1 MLRALKVTLIVA
13 AIVGFIFG
21 GMMLIIPDQAGALF
35 NFPEFPQEI
44 RYTVSSLGGMF
55 VAFSVGFVLAAR
67 DPARHRILVQVGLV
81 GYALSLVV
89 TIYYLLR
96 GTIGW
101 DIATVP
107 FIIQL
112 VFVIAFAVFYPREQV
127 D

>member
-1 MLRALKVTLIVA
+1 MIRALKVTLIVA
-13 AIVGFIFG
+13 AIVGFING
-21 GMMLIIPDQAGALF
+21 GMFLIAPDQTGALF
-35 NFPEFPQEI
+35 NFPEFPQEL
-44 RYTVSSLGGMF
+44 RYIVSGLGGMW

-67 DPARHRILVQVGLV
+67 DPVRRRTWVQVGLISWS
-81 GYALSLVV
+81 LSLTT

-96 GTIGW
+96 GTISW

-112 VFVIAFAVFYPREQV
+112 VFVIALTVLYPRKRL

>member
-1 MLRALKVTLIVA
+1 MIRALKVTLIVA
-13 AIVGFIFG
+13 AIAGFING
-21 GMMLIIPDQAGALF
+21 GMFLIAPDQTAALF
-35 NFPEFPQEI
+35 NFPEFPQEL
-44 RYTVSSLGGMF
+44 RYIVSGLGGMY
-55 VAFSVGFVLAAR
+55 VAFSVGFVLAVR
-67 DPARHRILVQVGLV
+67 DPVRHRTWVQVGLV
-81 GYALSLVV
+81 SWSLSLVT

-112 VFVIAFAVFYPREQV
+112 AFVIALLVLYPRQTV